1 MPLGPGTPRCS
12 GLRATKAAPLLSQD
26 VDPAPSAEPDHEE
39 QDDGGRLSDRLM
51 TELTAHRTV
60 ALRAALSADP
70 DAALLALLHALALR
84 AFYGSTAETCLEID
98 AKSIGLAPFAPGLN
112 DAVASRTL
120 IQRHDHWQTQ
130 LPRQARDLW
139 SALVALD
146 ADSRAALLAVCVGRS
161 VNALVQPWE
170 RRAGAMQHADTLAEH
185 VGLDMVAEGGWA
197 PTVESYLGRVT
208 KARILAAVSEARG
221 EAATAAIAQL
231 RKPEMARAAEALLA
245 GTGWLPMPLR
255 TPGLDHSFFVASQA
269 LAKGNDATSDSES
282 TAVDRHLAEHAI
294 AAE

>member
-1 MPLGPGTPRCS
+1 MPLGPG
-12 GLRATKAAPLLSQD
+12 GATSDEGGASATQD
-26 VDPAPSAEPDHEE
+26 VDPAPSAEPDHEALVRSV
-39 QDDGGRLSDRLM
+39 DDGAHGPPHPGAPSDAVGRPGRGPARPAARPGEGL
-51 TELTAHRTV
+51 
-60 ALRAALSADP
+60 LRQ
-70 DAALLALLHALALR
+70 H
-84 AFYGSTAETCLEID
+84 GLEIE

-120 IQRHDHWQTQ
+120 IQRHDHWQAQ

-161 VNALVQPWE
+161 VNALLQPWE

-185 VGLDMVAEGGWA
+185 VGLDMVADGGWA
-197 PTVESYLGRVT
+197 STVESYLGRVT
-208 KARILAAVSEARG
+208 KARILAAVTEARG
-221 EAATAAIAQL
+221 ESATAAIAQL
-231 RKPEMARAAEALLA
+231 RKPEMAQAAEALLA
-245 GTGWLPMPLR
+245 GTGWLPISLR
-255 TPGLDHSFFVASQA
+255 TPGLDHFSFAASQA